1 MTQRFSIRL
10 GLFVAAGLAISAVGC
25 GGDDEASDDE
35 ETSASIDGGGGSK
48 GASGKA
54 GSGSKGGN
62 DERPNVDGIP
72 LDVFYPDPLVVASET
87 GTVVAS
93 NPTTEPGTA
102 TPETTTTEEPVLE
115 PPATGK
121 VTWDKII
128 TVDMLKGEMKSVRLQ
143 LQQRLMTLASYNSS
157 YLEIPV
163 FGSTLGL
170 MAEVARRHPGDVSWK
185 DDAKYIRVLSA
196 KMTEVCSSAAARGR
210 KSYDEVNESF
220 LKICSILDNN
230 SPAEL
235 PEADDEADLLDV
247 AEMGYLMKR
256 MKRAMEWMQNNTG
269 SEESFKENA
278 ELAGREV
285 SVIAAIAQA
294 IKDESYGYGE
304 DGEFKGHATEMGGN
318 ASEMSKA
325 AKGGNFNEFDQLRS
339 KVDQKCT
346 QCHMTYLTG

>member
-1 MTQRFSIRL
+1 MTQRFSICV
-10 GLFVAAGLAISAVGC
+10 GLFLAAGLAISAVGC
-25 GGDDEASDDE
+25 GGGDDEASGDE
-35 ETSASIDGGGGSK
+35 GTSASTNGGGSK
-48 GASGKA
+48 GSTVKTG
-54 GSGSKGGN
+54 GNSKGGG
-62 DERPNVDGIP
+62 DERPDIDGIP

-93 NPTTEPGTA
+93 TPVTTTT
-102 TPETTTTEEPVLE
+102 TPETTTTPKDPEPE
-115 PPATGK
+115 TPATAE

-196 KMTEVCSSAAARGR
+196 KMTEVCSSASARGR

>member
-1 MTQRFSIRL
+1 MTQRFSICL
-10 GLFVAAGLAISAVGC
+10 SLFLAASLAISAAGC
-25 GGDDEASDDE
+25 GGDEDAGDDE
-35 ETSASIDGGGGSK
+35 GTSTSTEGGGSK
-48 GASGKA
+48 GSIAKNG
-54 GSGSKGGN
+54 GGSKGGS
-62 DERPNVDGIP
+62 DERPNIDGIP

-87 GTVVAS
+87 GTVVAT
-93 NPTTEPGTA
+93 NVPETT
-102 TPETTTTEEPVLE
+102 TPETTTTTPEASE
-115 PPATGK
+115 PATPATAE

-128 TVDMLKGEMKSVRLQ
+128 TVDMLKGEMKSIRLQ

-170 MAEVARRHPGDVSWK
+170 MAEVARRHPENVSWK
-185 DDAKYIRVLSA
+185 DNAKYIRALSA
-196 KMTEVCSSAAARGR
+196 KMTEVCSSASARGR
-210 KSYDEVNESF
+210 KSYDEVNKSF
-220 LKICSILDNN
+220 LAICDILDNN
-230 SPAEL
+230 APAEL
-235 PEADDEADLLDV
+235 PEADDEADLLDA
-247 AEMGYLMKR
+247 AEMSYLMKR
-256 MKRAMEWMQNNTG
+256 MKRSMEWMQNNTG

-294 IKDESYGYGE
+294 IKDESYGYGDDE
-304 DGEFKGHATEMGGN
+304 EFTGHASEMGGS

-325 AKGGNFNEFDQLRS
+325 ADGGNFDMFDQLRS